1 MTLNNLGEAGFLTAN
16 GSRDSHAITLA
27 DGNPNGSRKAG
38 TPYQTITW
46 DGIRRLMDRPAAV
59 EKADAPFVILSTYN
73 EHDGR
78 THDVQRERGV
88 YGGLAVDIDKGDPSI
103 EEVIDAVKT
112 VVGDSCLEVY
122 SSSSAAADN
131 RKWRVLV
138 PLAVPLAGS
147 EYQETQDAFFS
158 LLGKHGLQC
167 DTTLARTGQPIYLP
181 NVPKGRREGDGRPLF
196 YECRHV
202 DGPALK
208 LGPKSAIVDAIEHT
222 REQLARLQAEAAEA
236 AAAKK
241 AAWTFDVD
249 DDFKPIAHFNANHA
263 IGDLL
268 VLHGFVRK
276 EHAARNHYR
285 HDRLGDSGSYSME
298 DMGDHWVCMSH
309 WAKDC
314 KLGSTSRDGFQFGD
328 AFDLFCY
335 FEHGND
341 RKVAVRTYAE
351 KVRPPAAV
359 KVTTAAKTNVIKVAA
374 AEAGSQPCD
383 ETAVVALREDSGE
396 KEAPPGGLDWQPFPV
411 NLLPA
416 SVREYVAQTADGMA
430 TDPAMVAIP
439 LLAALAAAIGNTRTI
454 MLKSDWEEP
463 AILWGAIVAESGSL
477 KTPAMRKAL
486 QFVVEQ
492 EQEIEQRNANA
503 MEQYEQDR
511 VIHQS
516 HLETWKQKQKSRRNG
531 EDSEPPPAPPRKPAR
546 TSHVLSDCTIE
557 AVAAIL
563 ADNPRGVMLERD
575 ELSGWLGGFDRY
587 TGNAGKVSSEVG
599 HWLSMH
605 NASPLRLDRKST
617 GRVYVPRASLSIAGG
632 IQPDTL
638 TLAIGR
644 EHVSNGLLARFLLVA
659 PPRRTKRFNTNTAG
673 FMAVDSTRRLFHT
686 LHAIPMPDDGPVALP
701 LTGDGEAA
709 FQEFYERHAERQ
721 ANAEGV
727 IASMLAKI
735 EAAAARLALIHYIC
749 RQAGDEPTLPNSVD
763 AESVKAGV
771 ALAEWFAREWQRVYE
786 ATIGGGATLNKD
798 GELVAWIESQGGEA
812 SVREIGQRVRRYRDA
827 ATLEQ
832 TITRLVKSGDLQTFS
847 VQNERG
853 GPPAAW
859 VRLPASVR
867 TIDDA
872 QNRRGTQPLKLC
884 GKKQLCSVPL

>member
-1 MTLNNLGEAGFLTAN
+1 MTLNHLVQAGFLTAN
-16 GSRDSHAITLA
+16 GSRDSHALTLA
-27 DGNPNGSRKAG
+27 DGKPNGSRKAG

-46 DGIRRLMDRPAAV
+46 DGIRRLMDRPASV
-59 EKADAPFVILSTYN
+59 EKADAGFVILSTYN

-78 THDVQRERGV
+78 THDVQRQRGV

-103 EEVIDAVKT
+103 EEVIEAVQT
-112 VVGDSCLEVY
+112 VVGHVGLKVY
-122 SSSSAAADN
+122 SSSSAAVDN

-138 PLAVPLAGS
+138 PLAAPLAGS

-181 NVPKGRREGDGRPLF
+181 NVPKGRRDDEGRPLF
-196 YECRHV
+196 YESRHV
-202 DGPALK
+202 DGPALE
-208 LGPKSAIVDAIEHT
+208 LGPKSAIVDAVAHA
-222 REQLARLQAEAAEA
+222 REQRERLRAEAVEA

-241 AAWTFDVD
+241 AAWTFSVD
-249 DDFKPIAHFNANHA
+249 DGFKPIDHFNANHA
-263 IGDLL
+263 IGELL
-268 VLHGFVRK
+268 VLNGFVRN
-276 EHAARNHYR
+276 ENAERNHYR
-285 HDRLGDSGSYSME
+285 HDKLGDSGSYSME
-298 DMGDHWVCMSH
+298 DMGDHWVCMSN
-309 WAKDC
+309 WAKAC

-335 FEHGND
+335 FDHKND
-341 RKVAVRTYAE
+341 RTAAVRAYAE
-351 KVRPPAAV
+351 KVRPPATV
-359 KVTTAAKTNVIKVAA
+359 KVTTTAETKVITVAA
-374 AEAGSQPCD
+374 AETKSRPFSEAAG
-383 ETAVVALREDSGE
+383 VASCEDSGD
-396 KEAPPGGLDWQPFPV
+396 KQAPPGGIDWQAFPV
-411 NLLPA
+411 DLLPA
-416 SVREYVAQTADGMA
+416 SVREYVIQTADGMA

-463 AILWGAIVAESGSL
+463 AILWAAIVAESGSL

-511 VIHQS
+511 IVHETQ
-516 HLETWKQKQKSRRNG
+516 LATWKQQSRRSG
-531 EDSEPPPAPPRKPAR
+531 ADSEPPPAPPRRPAR

-563 ADNPRGVMLERD
+563 ADNPRGVLLERD
-575 ELSGWLGGFDRY
+575 ELSGWYGGFDRY
-587 TGNAGKVSSEVG
+587 KSGGAGRVSSEVG

-617 GRVYVPRASLSIAGG
+617 GRVYVPRASLSITGG

-644 EHVSNGLLARFLLVA
+644 EHVANGLLARFLLVA

-686 LHAIPMPDDGPVALP
+686 LHAIPMPGDGPISLP
-701 LTGDGEAA
+701 LTGDGEAV
-709 FQEFYERHAERQ
+709 FQAFYERHAERQ

-749 RQAGDEPTLPNSVD
+749 RQAGDEPTLSNAVD

-798 GELVAWIESQGGEA
+798 GELVAWIESQGGET
-812 SVREIGQRVRRYRDA
+812 SVREIGQRLRRYRDA

-853 GPPAAW
+853 GQPAAW

-872 QNRRGTQPLKLC
+872 QNRRGTQPPKLC